1 MENIKFDKLWK
12 NFKEAQS
19 REAQLDI
26 MKAFMLNAS
35 YEELLAWNRYLDN
48 EREKVSNAK

>member
-1 MENIKFDKLWK
+1 MKNQKFEQLWR

-19 REAQLDI
+19 YEIQLDI

-35 YEELLAWNRYLDN
+35 FEELLAWNRYLDN
-48 EREKVSNAK
+48 TKEK